1 MSLKITHTEIPEV
14 LILEPKVFGDAR
26 GFFLESFNQNAFIS
40 AAGLNLSFVQDNHSR
55 SSTGVLRGLHYQI
68 TRPQGKLVRVV
79 SGAVFDVAVDLR
91 KRSPTFA
98 KWVGVELTAENHKQ
112 LWVPPGFAHGF
123 LVLSESAD
131 FLYKTTD
138 YYAPQ
143 HERCIKWDD
152 PRIGIQ
158 WPDIGCSPVLSIK
171 DQQGAALAVAEVYD

>member
-1 MSLKITHTEIPEV
+1 M
-14 LILEPKVFGDAR
+14 
-26 GFFLESFNQNAFIS
+26 
-40 AAGLNLSFVQDNHSR
+40 
-55 SSTGVLRGLHYQI
+55 
-68 TRPQGKLVRVV
+68 RVV